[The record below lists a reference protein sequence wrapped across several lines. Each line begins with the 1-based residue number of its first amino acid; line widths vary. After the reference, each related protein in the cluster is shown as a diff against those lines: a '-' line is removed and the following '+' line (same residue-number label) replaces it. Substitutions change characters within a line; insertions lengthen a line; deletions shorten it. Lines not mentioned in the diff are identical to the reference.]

1 MDGMHEIASFHR
13 PSRIEE
19 RAVLRETYESS
30 IVRYNMQNPKKPK
43 KFINY
48 SKWGY
53 IFLIPFFVT
62 YTIFSLIPLLST
74 FYYSFFEYYWANG
87 GLSKVGP
94 NFVGLKNYV
103 KLFMESGFLKYFGN
117 TMILWII
124 GFIPQ
129 ILISLLLAAL
139 FTSNRL
145 KLKKQGF
152 FKSVIYM
159 PNLIMASAFAMLFF
173 TLFSPD
179 GPINQILI
187 QLNFLK
193 EPIRFFANIIGTRG
207 IIGLMNF
214 LMWFG
219 NTTIMLMAGIMGIDQ
234 GLFEAAYVDGAKPL
248 QVFKRITLPLLMPI
262 LSFVMITSLIGGIQM
277 FDVPQIITN
286 GSGTPNNTSKTIVM
300 LLNSKLTPSL
310 NYGDGGA
317 ISVVLFFIT
326 AICSMLV
333 YRSMMHKTG
342 NDEVKKKNKNKAKKE
357 DTL

>member
-1 MDGMHEIASFHR
+1 
-13 PSRIEE
+13 
-19 RAVLRETYESS
+19 
-30 IVRYNMQNPKKPK
+30 MQNPKKPK
-43 KFINY
+43 KFVNY

-94 NFVGLKNYV
+94 NFVGLKNFV
-103 KLFMESGFLKYFGN
+103 KLFSQSGFLKYFGN

-129 ILISLLLAAL
+129 ILVSLLLAAL

-145 KLKKQGF
+145 KLKRQGF

-179 GPINQILI
+179 GPINQLLI
-187 QLNFLK
+187 QFGFLNAG
-193 EPIRFFANIIGTRG
+193 EPFRFFSNVLATRG

-248 QVFKRITLPLLMPI
+248 QVFKKITLPLLRPI
-262 LSFVMITSLIGGIQM
+262 LSYVLITSLIGGIQM
-277 FDVPQIITN
+277 FDVPQILTN
-286 GSGTPNNTSKTIVM
+286 GAGSPNNTSKTIVM
-300 LLNSKLTPSL
+300 VLNSKLTPSL

-317 ISVVLFFIT
+317 ISVILFFMT
-326 AICSMLV
+326 AICSMIV
-333 YRSMMHKTG
+333 YRSMMSKTRD
-342 NDEVKKKNKNKAKKE
+342 DETKKKNKKKAKKE
-357 DTL
+357 VTV

>member
-1 MDGMHEIASFHR
+1 
-13 PSRIEE
+13 
-19 RAVLRETYESS
+19 
-30 IVRYNMQNPKKPK
+30 MQNPKKPK
-43 KFINY
+43 KFVNY

-74 FYYSFFEYYWANG
+74 FYYSFFEYYWGNG

-94 NFVGLKNYV
+94 NFVGLDNFIN
-103 KLFMESGFLKYFGN
+103 LFTKSDILRYFGN

-129 ILISLLLAAL
+129 ILVSLLLAAL

-145 KLKKQGF
+145 KLKRQGF

-159 PNLIMASAFAMLFF
+159 PNLIMASAFAMMFF

-179 GPINQILI
+179 GPVNQLLI
-187 QLNFLK
+187 QFGLVK
-193 EPIRFFANIIGTRG
+193 SGEPIRFFSSIIGTRS
-207 IIGLMNF
+207 IIGFMNF

-248 QVFKRITLPLLMPI
+248 QVFKKVTLPLLMPI
-262 LSFVMITSLIGGIQM
+262 LSYVIITSMIGGIQM
-277 FDVPQIITN
+277 FDIPQIITN
-286 GSGTPNNTSKTIVM
+286 GTGSPNNTSKTVVM

-317 ISVVLFFIT
+317 ISVMLFFIT
-326 AICSMLV
+326 AICSAFV
-333 YRSMMHKTG
+333 YRSMSNKTG
-342 NDEVKKKNKNKAKKE
+342 IDEVKNKNKKRVKKE
-357 DTL
+357 VTI

>member
-1 MDGMHEIASFHR
+1 
-13 PSRIEE
+13 
-19 RAVLRETYESS
+19 
-30 IVRYNMQNPKKPK
+30 MQNPKKPK
-43 KFINY
+43 KIVNY

-53 IFLIPFFVT
+53 IFLIPFFVI

-74 FYYSFFEYYWANG
+74 FYYSFFELYWANG

-103 KLFMESGFLKYFGN
+103 KLFTETDVLRYFGN

-129 ILISLLLAAL
+129 ILVSLLLAAL

-145 KLKKQGF
+145 RLKKQGF

-179 GPINQILI
+179 GPINQLLM
-187 QLNFLK
+187 QYGFLK
-193 EPIRFFANIIGTRG
+193 EGEPYRFLSTVIGTRG

-234 GLFEAAYVDGAKPL
+234 GLFEAAYVDGAKPM
-248 QVFKRITLPLLMPI
+248 QVFKKITLPLLMPI
-262 LSFVMITSLIGGIQM
+262 LSYVLITSLIGGLQM
-277 FDVPQIITN
+277 FDVPQILTN
-286 GSGTPNNTSKTIVM
+286 GTGSPNNASKTIVM

-317 ISVVLFFIT
+317 ISVTLFMVT
-326 AICSMLV
+326 AFCSVLV
-333 YRSMMHKTG
+333 YRSMMNKTK
-342 NDEVKKKNKNKAKKE
+342 NDEMKKKNKRKAKKE
-357 DTL
+357 VAV

>member
-1 MDGMHEIASFHR
+1 
-13 PSRIEE
+13 
-19 RAVLRETYESS
+19 
-30 IVRYNMQNPKKPK
+30 MQNPKKSK
-43 KFINY
+43 KIFNY

-53 IFLIPFFVT
+53 IFLIPFFVI

-74 FYYSFFEYYWANG
+74 FYYSFFELYWANG

-103 KLFMESGFLKYFGN
+103 KLFTESEFLKYFGN

-145 KLKKQGF
+145 RLKKQGF

-179 GPINQILI
+179 GPVNQLLI
-187 QLNFLK
+187 QFGFVNAGD
-193 EPIRFFANIIGTRG
+193 PIRFFSRITGTRG
-207 IIGLMNF
+207 IIALMNF

-234 GLFEAAYVDGAKPL
+234 GLFEAAYVDGAKPI

-262 LSFVMITSLIGGIQM
+262 LSYVMITSLIGGIQM
-277 FDVPQIITN
+277 FDVPQILTS
-286 GSGTPNNTSKTIVM
+286 GSGSPNNTSKTVVM
-300 LLNSKLTPSL
+300 LLNSKLSPSL

-317 ISVVLFFIT
+317 ISVILFMLT
-326 AICSMLV
+326 AICSVAV
-333 YRSMMHKTG
+333 YRSMMNKTG
-342 NDEVKKKNKNKAKKE
+342 NDEVKKKIRKE
-357 DTL
+357 QRRK

>member
-1 MDGMHEIASFHR
+1 
-13 PSRIEE
+13 
-19 RAVLRETYESS
+19 
-30 IVRYNMQNPKKPK
+30 MQNPKKPK
-43 KFINY
+43 RFVNY

-53 IFLIPFFVT
+53 IFLIPFFVI

-74 FYYSFFEYYWANG
+74 FYYSFFELYWANG

-103 KLFMESGFLKYFGN
+103 KLFTETGLLKYFGN
-117 TMILWII
+117 TMTLWII

-145 KLKKQGF
+145 KLKRQGF

-179 GPINQILI
+179 GPINQL
-187 QLNFLK
+187 LMEFNLLK
-193 EPIRFFANIIGTRG
+193 EPFRFLSNVIGTRG

-234 GLFEAAYVDGAKPL
+234 GLFEAAYVDGAKPT
-248 QVFKRITLPLLMPI
+248 QVFQKITLPLLMPI
-262 LSFVMITSLIGGIQM
+262 LSYVLITSLIGGLQM
-277 FDVPQIITN
+277 FDVPQILTN
-286 GSGTPNNTSKTIVM
+286 GSGSPNNTSKTIVM

-317 ISVVLFFIT
+317 ISVILFMVT
-326 AICSMLV
+326 AFCSVIV
-333 YRSMMHKTG
+333 YRSMMNKTK
-342 NDEVKKKNKNKAKKE
+342 NDEVKNKNKRKAKKE
-357 DTL
+357 AVL